1 MEDKPVWKSKKAV
14 VYLATLCAAIA
25 TSVYGLDI
33 AELLASGCAYGL
45 PVLLGAQSVQDF
57 AIARSKK

>member
-1 MEDKPVWKSKKAV
+1 MEEKPFWRSKKAI
-14 VYLATLCAAIA
+14 VYLATLGAAIA
-25 TSVYGLDI
+25 TSATGLDI

-57 AIARSKK
+57 AIARSKR